1 MSFGKGEQQKL
12 LSFETVCYRRVMR
25 IHGQPGVEM
34 ETFWKKQVEESY
46 GVQLLLENS
55 DTSDTL

>member
-1 MSFGKGEQQKL
+1 
-12 LSFETVCYRRVMR
+12 MR